1 MKTKFAAELKR
12 LRTEQGLSQQQLADK
27 LFVDRS
33 SVAHWENGRRIPDA
47 LLLTR
52 IANTLGIDVGLL
64 LNAATDEEETKPK
77 VLVIDDE
84 KIILK
89 GEMASLEKVLTDVSI
104 TGFSD
109 PEDALAYIRTNNVS
123 VVFTDIELKSTNG
136 LDLCRRILDINPRIN
151 VIFIT
156 AYSDYS
162 IDAWSTG
169 ASGFIVKPIT
179 EDAIRKQLALLRF
192 PIPRLSLS

>member
-192 PIPRLSLS
+192 PVPRLSRS

>member
-192 PIPRLSLS
+192 PVPRLSLS